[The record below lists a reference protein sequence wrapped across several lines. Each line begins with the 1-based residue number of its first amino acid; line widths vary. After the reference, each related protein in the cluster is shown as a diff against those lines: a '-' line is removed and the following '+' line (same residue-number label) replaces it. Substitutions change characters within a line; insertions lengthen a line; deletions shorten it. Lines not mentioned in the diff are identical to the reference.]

1 MYIKGLRKG
10 RDFMFCQYDI
20 IEIALYLDDILED
33 KKEFIKK
40 EFGEEYDYT
49 SLFTKRSR
57 DSTKDETADI
67 DSIEEKLD
75 SQDKADKI
83 YRKKS
88 IGYNLFYDSLK
99 GYKLSTFC
107 KYKDR
112 NELHEKKKTSRFSKS
127 IYEIE
132 KTILKSRE
140 NYIEMEQ
147 KKEKSMLNQEENKEF
162 TQIQYFWQNEI
173 LCSLYLK
180 TKFRK
185 QMIEENKK
193 KNKREKMSL
202 YSLEECIF
210 FLVILL
216 SPSTRNSI
224 KWKGKKNKTKINHK
238 KKESEETLRF
248 MEIVE
253 STEKALDMILEF
265 LPIIFED
272 PIFKDSTLQ
281 KKKKKGKLNISKHD
295 IDYHIDKS
303 DVADAVRN
311 LFELA
316 NLKNTIEIFLD

>member
-1 MYIKGLRKG
+1 MYIKGLRKE

-33 KKEFIKK
+33 KKKYIRKN
-40 EFGEEYDYT
+40 FGEEYDYT
-49 SLFTKRSR
+49 SLLTKRSR

-127 IYEIE
+127 IHEIE
-132 KTILKSRE
+132 GTILKSGE
-140 NYIEMEQ
+140 IYIEMKQ
-147 KKEKSMLNQEENKEF
+147 KKEKSILNQEENKEF

-185 QMIEENKK
+185 QIKA
-193 KNKREKMSL
+193 KNKIKKMPI
-202 YSLEECIF
+202 YSLEECVF

-216 SPSTRNSI
+216 SPCTRNSI

-253 STEKALDMILEF
+253 NTEKALDMILSC

-281 KKKKKGKLNISKHD
+281 KKKKKGELNISKHD
-295 IDYHIDKS
+295 IDYHVDKS
-303 DVADAVRN
+303 DIAEAVRN

>member
-1 MYIKGLRKG
+1 MYIKGLRKE

-33 KKEFIKK
+33 KKKYIRKN
-40 EFGEEYDYT
+40 FGEEYDYT
-49 SLFTKRSR
+49 SLLTKRSR

-83 YRKKS
+83 HRKKS
-88 IGYNLFYDSLK
+88 IGCNLLYDSLE
-99 GYKLSTFC
+99 GYKFPVFY
-107 KYKDR
+107 KYNDR

-127 IYEIE
+127 IHEIE
-132 KTILKSRE
+132 GTILKSGE
-140 NYIEMEQ
+140 IYIEMKQ
-147 KKEKSMLNQEENKEF
+147 KKEKSILNQEENKEF
-162 TQIQYFWQNEI
+162 EQIQYFWQNEI
-173 LCSLYLK
+173 LRSLYLK

-185 QMIEENKK
+185 QIKA
-193 KNKREKMSL
+193 KNKIKKMPI
-202 YSLEECIF
+202 YSLEECVF

-216 SPSTRNSI
+216 SPCTRNSI

-253 STEKALDMILEF
+253 NTEKALDMILSC

-281 KKKKKGKLNISKHD
+281 KKKKKGELNISKHD

-303 DVADAVRN
+303 NVADAVRN

>member
-33 KKEFIKK
+33 KKKYIRKN
-40 EFGEEYDYT
+40 FGEEYDYT

-83 YRKKS
+83 HRKKS
-88 IGYNLFYDSLK
+88 IGCNLLYDSLE
-99 GYKLSTFC
+99 GYKFPVFY
-107 KYKDR
+107 KYNDR

-127 IYEIE
+127 IHEIE
-132 KTILKSRE
+132 GTILKSGE
-140 NYIEMEQ
+140 IYIEMKQ
-147 KKEKSMLNQEENKEF
+147 KKEKSILNQEENKEF
-162 TQIQYFWQNEI
+162 EQIQYFWQNEI
-173 LCSLYLK
+173 LRSLYLK

-185 QMIEENKK
+185 QIKA
-193 KNKREKMSL
+193 KNKIKKMPI
-202 YSLEECIF
+202 YSLEECVF

-216 SPSTRNSI
+216 SPCTRNSI

-253 STEKALDMILEF
+253 NTEKALDMILSC

-281 KKKKKGKLNISKHD
+281 KKKKKGELNISKHD
-295 IDYHIDKS
+295 IDYHVDKS
-303 DVADAVRN
+303 DIAEAVRN

>member
-1 MYIKGLRKG
+1 MYIKGLRKE

-33 KKEFIKK
+33 KKKYIRKN
-40 EFGEEYDYT
+40 FGEEYDYT
-49 SLFTKRSR
+49 SLLTKRSR

-83 YRKKS
+83 HRKKS
-88 IGYNLFYDSLK
+88 IGCNLLYDSLE
-99 GYKLSTFC
+99 GYKFPVFY
-107 KYKDR
+107 KYNDR

-127 IYEIE
+127 IHEIE
-132 KTILKSRE
+132 GTILKSGE
-140 NYIEMEQ
+140 IYIEMKQ
-147 KKEKSMLNQEENKEF
+147 KKEKSILNQEENKEF
-162 TQIQYFWQNEI
+162 EQIQYFWQNEI
-173 LCSLYLK
+173 LRSLYLK

-185 QMIEENKK
+185 QIKA
-193 KNKREKMSL
+193 KNKIKKMPI
-202 YSLEECIF
+202 YSLEECVF
-210 FLVILL
+210 FLVILF
-216 SPSTRNSI
+216 SPCTRNSI

-253 STEKALDMILEF
+253 NTEKALDMILSC

-281 KKKKKGKLNISKHD
+281 KKKKKGELNISKHD
-295 IDYHIDKS
+295 IDYHVDKS
-303 DVADAVRN
+303 DIAEAVRN

>member
-127 IYEIE
+127 IHEIE
-132 KTILKSRE
+132 GTILKSGE
-140 NYIEMEQ
+140 IYIEMKQ
-147 KKEKSMLNQEENKEF
+147 KKEKSILNQEENKEF
-162 TQIQYFWQNEI
+162 EQIQYFWQNEI
-173 LCSLYLK
+173 LRSLYLK

-185 QMIEENKK
+185 QIKA
-193 KNKREKMSL
+193 KNKIKKMPI
-202 YSLEECIF
+202 YSLEECVF

-216 SPSTRNSI
+216 SPCTRNSI

-253 STEKALDMILEF
+253 NTEKALDMILSC

-281 KKKKKGKLNISKHD
+281 KKKKKGELNISKHD
-295 IDYHIDKS
+295 IDYHVDKS
-303 DVADAVRN
+303 DIAEAVRN

>member
-1 MYIKGLRKG
+1 MYIKGLRKE

-49 SLFTKRSR
+49 SLLTKRSR

-83 YRKKS
+83 HRKKS
-88 IGYNLFYDSLK
+88 IGCNLLYDSLE
-99 GYKLSTFC
+99 GYKFPVFY
-107 KYKDR
+107 KYNDR

-127 IYEIE
+127 IHEIE
-132 KTILKSRE
+132 GTILKSGE
-140 NYIEMEQ
+140 IYIEMKQ
-147 KKEKSMLNQEENKEF
+147 KKEKSILNQEENKEF
-162 TQIQYFWQNEI
+162 EQIQYFWQNEI
-173 LCSLYLK
+173 LRSLYLK

-185 QMIEENKK
+185 QIKA
-193 KNKREKMSL
+193 KNKIKKMPI
-202 YSLEECIF
+202 YSLEECVF

-216 SPSTRNSI
+216 SPCTRNSI

-253 STEKALDMILEF
+253 NTEKALDMILSC

-281 KKKKKGKLNISKHD
+281 KKKKKGELNISKHD
-295 IDYHIDKS
+295 IDYHVDKS
-303 DVADAVRN
+303 DIAEAVRN

>member
-1 MYIKGLRKG
+1 MYIKGCRRKS
-10 RDFMFCQYDI
+10 DFMFYQYDI

-33 KKEFIKK
+33 KKKYIRKK
-40 EFGEEYDYT
+40 FGEEYDYI
-49 SLFTKRSR
+49 SLLTKRSR
-57 DSTKDETADI
+57 DATKDETADI

-88 IGYNLFYDSLK
+88 IGYNLLYDSLK
-99 GYKLSTFC
+99 GYEFPAF
-107 KYKDR
+107 YQYNDR

-127 IYEIE
+127 IHEIE
-132 KTILKSRE
+132 GTILKSGE
-140 NYIEMEQ
+140 IYIEMKQ
-147 KKEKSMLNQEENKEF
+147 KKEKSILNQEENKEF
-162 TQIQYFWQNEI
+162 EQIQYFWQNEI
-173 LCSLYLK
+173 LRSLYLK

-185 QMIEENKK
+185 QIKA
-193 KNKREKMSL
+193 KNKIKKMPI
-202 YSLEECIF
+202 YSLEECVF

-216 SPSTRNSI
+216 SPCTRNSI

-253 STEKALDMILEF
+253 NTEKALDMILSC

-281 KKKKKGKLNISKHD
+281 KKKKKGELNISKHD

-303 DVADAVRN
+303 NVADAVRN

>member
-1 MYIKGLRKG
+1 MYIKGLRKE

-33 KKEFIKK
+33 KKKYIRKN
-40 EFGEEYDYT
+40 FGEEYDYT
-49 SLFTKRSR
+49 SLLTKRSR

-88 IGYNLFYDSLK
+88 IGYNLLYDSLK
-99 GYKLSTFC
+99 GYEFPAF
-107 KYKDR
+107 YQYNDR

-132 KTILKSRE
+132 ETILKSGE

-173 LCSLYLK
+173 LRSLYLK

-185 QMIEENKK
+185 QIKA
-193 KNKREKMSL
+193 KNKIKKMPI
-202 YSLEECIF
+202 YSLEECVF

-216 SPSTRNSI
+216 SPCTRNSI

-253 STEKALDMILEF
+253 NTEKALDMILSC

-281 KKKKKGKLNISKHD
+281 KKKKKGELNISKHD
-295 IDYHIDKS
+295 IDYHVDKS
-303 DVADAVRN
+303 DIAEAVRN

>member
-1 MYIKGLRKG
+1 MYIKGLRKE

-99 GYKLSTFC
+99 GYNLSTFC

-193 KNKREKMSL
+193 KIKEKK
-202 YSLEECIF
+202 C
-210 FLVILL
+210 
-216 SPSTRNSI
+216 
-224 KWKGKKNKTKINHK
+224 
-238 KKESEETLRF
+238 RF
-248 MEIVE
+248 I
-253 STEKALDMILEF
+253 
-265 LPIIFED
+265 P
-272 PIFKDSTLQ
+272 
-281 KKKKKGKLNISKHD
+281 
-295 IDYHIDKS
+295 
-303 DVADAVRN
+303 
-311 LFELA
+311 
-316 NLKNTIEIFLD
+316 

>member
-1 MYIKGLRKG
+1 MYIKGLRKE

-33 KKEFIKK
+33 KKKYIRKN
-40 EFGEEYDYT
+40 FGEEYDYT
-49 SLFTKRSR
+49 SLLTKRSR

-83 YRKKS
+83 HRKKS
-88 IGYNLFYDSLK
+88 IGCNLLYDSLE
-99 GYKLSTFC
+99 GYKFPVFY
-107 KYKDR
+107 KYNDR

-127 IYEIE
+127 IHEIE
-132 KTILKSRE
+132 GTILKSGE

-162 TQIQYFWQNEI
+162 EQIQYFWQNEI
-173 LCSLYLK
+173 LRSLYLK

-185 QMIEENKK
+185 QIKA
-193 KNKREKMSL
+193 KNKIKKMPI
-202 YSLEECIF
+202 YSLEECVF

-216 SPSTRNSI
+216 SPCTRNSI

-253 STEKALDMILEF
+253 NTEKALDMILSC

-281 KKKKKGKLNISKHD
+281 KKKKKGELNISKHD
-295 IDYHIDKS
+295 IDYHVDKS
-303 DVADAVRN
+303 DIAEAVRN

>member
-1 MYIKGLRKG
+1 M
-10 RDFMFCQYDI
+10 
-20 IEIALYLDDILED
+20 YLDDILED
-33 KKEFIKK
+33 KKKYIRKN
-40 EFGEEYDYT
+40 FGEEYDYT
-49 SLFTKRSR
+49 SLLTKRSR

-83 YRKKS
+83 HRKKS
-88 IGYNLFYDSLK
+88 IGCNLLYDSLE
-99 GYKLSTFC
+99 GYKFPVFY
-107 KYKDR
+107 KYNDR

-127 IYEIE
+127 IHEIE
-132 KTILKSRE
+132 GTILKSGE
-140 NYIEMEQ
+140 IYIEMKQ
-147 KKEKSMLNQEENKEF
+147 KKEKSILNQEENKEF
-162 TQIQYFWQNEI
+162 EQIQYFWQNEI
-173 LCSLYLK
+173 LRSLYLK

-185 QMIEENKK
+185 QIKA
-193 KNKREKMSL
+193 KNKIKKMPI
-202 YSLEECIF
+202 YSLEECVF

-216 SPSTRNSI
+216 SPCTRNSI

-253 STEKALDMILEF
+253 NTEKALDMILSC

-281 KKKKKGKLNISKHD
+281 KKKKKGELNISKHD
-295 IDYHIDKS
+295 IDYHVDKS
-303 DVADAVRN
+303 DIAEAVRN

>member
-1 MYIKGLRKG
+1 MYIKGLRKE

-33 KKEFIKK
+33 KKKYIRKN
-40 EFGEEYDYT
+40 FGEEYDYT
-49 SLFTKRSR
+49 SLLTKRSR

-83 YRKKS
+83 HRKKS
-88 IGYNLFYDSLK
+88 IGCNLLYDSLE
-99 GYKLSTFC
+99 GYKFPVFY
-107 KYKDR
+107 KYNDR

-127 IYEIE
+127 IHEIE
-132 KTILKSRE
+132 GTILKSGE
-140 NYIEMEQ
+140 IYIEMKQ
-147 KKEKSMLNQEENKEF
+147 KKEKSILNQEENKEF
-162 TQIQYFWQNEI
+162 EQIQYFWQNEI
-173 LCSLYLK
+173 LRSLYLK

-185 QMIEENKK
+185 QIKA
-193 KNKREKMSL
+193 KNKIKKMPI
-202 YSLEECIF
+202 YSLEECVF

-216 SPSTRNSI
+216 SPCTRNSI

>member
-1 MYIKGLRKG
+1 MYIKGLRKE

-33 KKEFIKK
+33 KKKYIRKN
-40 EFGEEYDYT
+40 FGEEYDYT
-49 SLFTKRSR
+49 SLLTKRSR

-83 YRKKS
+83 HRKKS
-88 IGYNLFYDSLK
+88 IGCNLLYDSLE
-99 GYKLSTFC
+99 GYKFPVFY
-107 KYKDR
+107 KYNDR
-112 NELHEKKKTSRFSKS
+112 NDLHEKKKTSRFSKS
-127 IYEIE
+127 IHEIE
-132 KTILKSRE
+132 GTILKSGE
-140 NYIEMEQ
+140 IYIEMKQ
-147 KKEKSMLNQEENKEF
+147 KKEKSILNQEENKEF
-162 TQIQYFWQNEI
+162 EQIQYFWQNEI
-173 LCSLYLK
+173 LRSLYLK

-185 QMIEENKK
+185 QIKA
-193 KNKREKMSL
+193 KNKIKKMPI
-202 YSLEECIF
+202 YSLEECVF

-216 SPSTRNSI
+216 SPCTRNSI

-253 STEKALDMILEF
+253 NTEKALDMILSC

-281 KKKKKGKLNISKHD
+281 KKKKKGELNISKHD
-295 IDYHIDKS
+295 IDYHVDKS
-303 DVADAVRN
+303 DIAEAVRN

>member
-1 MYIKGLRKG
+1 MYIKGLRKEG
-10 RDFMFCQYDI
+10 DFMFCQYDI

-33 KKEFIKK
+33 KKKYIRKN
-40 EFGEEYDYT
+40 FGEEYDYT
-49 SLFTKRSR
+49 SLLTKRSR

-83 YRKKS
+83 HRKKS
-88 IGYNLFYDSLK
+88 IGCNLLYDSLE
-99 GYKLSTFC
+99 GYKFPVFY
-107 KYKDR
+107 KYNDR

-127 IYEIE
+127 IHEIE
-132 KTILKSRE
+132 GTILKSGE
-140 NYIEMEQ
+140 IYIEMKQ
-147 KKEKSMLNQEENKEF
+147 KKEKSILNQEENKEF

-173 LCSLYLK
+173 LRSLYLK

-185 QMIEENKK
+185 QIKA
-193 KNKREKMSL
+193 KNKIKKMPI
-202 YSLEECIF
+202 YSLEECVF

-216 SPSTRNSI
+216 SPCTRNSI

-253 STEKALDMILEF
+253 NTEKALDMILSC

-281 KKKKKGKLNISKHD
+281 KKKKKGELNISKHD
-295 IDYHIDKS
+295 IDYHVDKS
-303 DVADAVRN
+303 DIAEAVRN